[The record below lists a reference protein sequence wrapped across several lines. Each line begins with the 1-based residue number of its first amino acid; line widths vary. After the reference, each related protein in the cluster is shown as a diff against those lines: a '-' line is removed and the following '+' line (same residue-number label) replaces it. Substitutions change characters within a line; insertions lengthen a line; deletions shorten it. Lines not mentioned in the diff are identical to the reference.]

1 MSSSKTLLYFCFSF
15 IGGIFIASFFNFSLL
30 VVFLFIIFSLI
41 SIGPLWEHK
50 RAVVFGFCLLFLVLG
65 IWSYQYAEAKIE
77 NSKLGKFNDLEQEI
91 TLIGKV
97 SKEPD
102 LKENNTELTVKVQE
116 IQTSDLSGERRISIK
131 NNLGKTLVTTKKYPQ
146 YRYEDRLKI
155 AGFLK
160 TPQVFEGFNY
170 KNYLAKD
177 GIYSLIYNPQ
187 IELLKKEDY
196 QNPFSIIYAQILN
209 FRNRLMEQIYKN
221 ISPQESSIL
230 GAIILGDKSKMEKEL
245 KNKLNI
251 TGVRHITAVSGMHVV
266 ILSGVLMSVL
276 IGLGLWRQQAFYF
289 TMIFIWLFIAMT
301 GFQPSAIRAGI
312 MGSLLLLAQQ
322 IGRQNI
328 AYRSIVFAAAGML
341 AQNPLLLR
349 LDVGFQLSFLAAA
362 GIIYLGPYF
371 RKWLKKI
378 PKILNLREI
387 LTMTFSAQIFT
398 LPILIYNFGYFSL
411 VSPIA
416 NILIVP
422 LLPLIMV
429 LGFIFS
435 SLGIVFPAL
444 GWLLSLPCSLFLMYL
459 TSLINFFSE
468 IPLSA
473 IYFKLSPIWI
483 VMFYCLL
490 IFVFFKL
497 QQKSEL
503 DFFN

>member
-160 TPQVFEGFNY
+160 TPQAFEGFNY

-209 FRNRLMEQIYKN
+209 FRNRLVKQRYKH
-221 ISPQESSIL
+221 L
-230 GAIILGDKSKMEKEL
+230 
-245 KNKLNI
+245 
-251 TGVRHITAVSGMHVV
+251 
-266 ILSGVLMSVL
+266 
-276 IGLGLWRQQAFYF
+276 Y
-289 TMIFIWLFIAMT
+289 
-301 GFQPSAIRAGI
+301 
-312 MGSLLLLAQQ
+312 
-322 IGRQNI
+322 
-328 AYRSIVFAAAGML
+328 
-341 AQNPLLLR
+341 
-349 LDVGFQLSFLAAA
+349 
-362 GIIYLGPYF
+362 
-371 RKWLKKI
+371 
-378 PKILNLREI
+378 
-387 LTMTFSAQIFT
+387 
-398 LPILIYNFGYFSL
+398 
-411 VSPIA
+411 
-416 NILIVP
+416 
-422 LLPLIMV
+422 
-429 LGFIFS
+429 
-435 SLGIVFPAL
+435 
-444 GWLLSLPCSLFLMYL
+444 
-459 TSLINFFSE
+459 
-468 IPLSA
+468 
-473 IYFKLSPIWI
+473 
-483 VMFYCLL
+483 
-490 IFVFFKL
+490 
-497 QQKSEL
+497 
-503 DFFN
+503 